1 MWLIRSVL
9 IFAGIVAVLA
19 FAIGNVDQ
27 RVTVHLLWRTYE
39 NIYLN
44 LVLLCAFLFGAAI
57 CFAVMLFREFSLRV
71 TVRRMQRETMR
82 LDDELTALRNL
93 PLASL
98 QSPQEKSRPRAFITA
113 KP

>member
-1 MWLIRSVL
+1 MWLVRSIL

-19 FAIGNVDQ
+19 FAIANVDQ
-27 RVTVHLLWRTYE
+27 KVTLHLLWRTYE

-44 LVLLCAFLFGAAI
+44 LVLLCAFLFGAAL
-57 CFAVMLFREFSLRV
+57 CFAVMVFREFSLRV
-71 TVRRMQRETMR
+71 SLRRVQRENMR

-98 QSPQEKSRPRAFITA
+98 ETSREKARPRATDR
-113 KP
+113 